1 MTQETQQTGLT
12 NASKA
17 TEKQLQLSI
26 YDKISDAVVAVKS
39 LGATIAESGIF
50 KCRNHAQGE
59 VLALECMVTRQPP
72 LTLVKR
78 NHFMFDQLVM
88 RADAM
93 VAEFQAR
100 GGKITNRIKSADKA
114 AATLTDVNGESMD
127 FLLTWEDAQ
136 NEPFVYDCKE
146 SQAVAAIKAGLEK
159 RSQLKLKDKYAT
171 PRSRAQMLWARLVSD
186 AIRTIDPGVNQGQ
199 YSPEEIEDTRVSQQ
213 PEKTPVTWE
222 VEAKRVEVV
231 QPAATTQAATVSA
244 SVVEPVAT
252 TAPMVEQVQDAEIV
266 TTEEP
271 AKVSK
276 EAAERLIELA
286 AILIDRGALTGQQLS
301 EACKKRGGN
310 VVSDLT
316 PDKADEIY
324 RILVKKAESL
334 PVSDATTSEPVD
346 SIIGEAEV
354 AELKTLIG
362 DLNQKQPK
370 TAGAIRVWLTER
382 GLSKLNELR
391 RSQYRELKTKTAVE
405 NLEAFIAS
413 SLAEVKEEIAT
424 GN

>member
-1 MTQETQQTGLT
+1 MSTEAQQTGLT
-12 NASKA
+12 NVSKT

-100 GGKITNRIKSADKA
+100 GGKITNRVKSADKA

-159 RSQLKLKDKYAT
+159 RIQLKLKDKYAT
-171 PRSRAQMLWARLVSD
+171 PRSRSQMLWARLVSD

-199 YSPEEIEDTRVSQQ
+199 YAPEEIDDTRVSQQ
-213 PEKTPVTWE
+213 AEKTPATWE
-222 VEAKRVEVV
+222 VEAKKVAVE
-231 QPAATTQAATVSA
+231 PEAPTVAA

-252 TAPMVEQVQDAEIV
+252 SAAVVEQVQDAEPMASREIV
-266 TTEEP
+266 
-271 AKVSK
+271 AK
-276 EAAERLIELA
+276 IESVA
-286 AILIDRGALTGQQLS
+286 SILVERGAVKQSMIPDLLARRKIESLVDLAQADAEEILAKL
-301 EACKKRGGN
+301 EA
-310 VVSDLT
+310 
-316 PDKADEIY
+316 
-324 RILVKKAESL
+324 KAESL
-334 PVSDATTSEPVD
+334 PASDATTSEPVD
-346 SIIGEAEV
+346 SIIGEAE
-354 AELKTLIG
+354 ALALKETITE
-362 DLNQKQPK
+362 LNQQRPK
-370 TAGAIRVWLTER
+370 TADAIKVWMAER
-382 GLSKLNELR
+382 GIWRLKELR
-391 RSQYRELKTKTAVE
+391 RSQYRELKSKIEVE
-405 NLEAFIAS
+405 NLEAFIAA
-413 SLAEVKEEIAT
+413 SLAEVKEEIAA